1 LGDQIEKNEV
11 GRHVARGGGGGE
23 KRDEFRIL
31 VRKPEG
37 RDHLED
43 PGIILIY

>member
-1 LGDQIEKNEV
+1 VEEMRNVYK
-11 GRHVARGGGGGE
+11 
-23 KRDEFRIL
+23 IL

-43 PGIILIY
+43 RCKGEDNIRMDLGN